1 MNRQVLVVP
10 VLILFFGGL
19 VDAGSITMEEE
30 TQYLLEYIGNSSCTF
45 TRNGKVYQPD
55 EARSHIQRKYK
66 HVKKKVQTT
75 EQVIKYA
82 ATKSSISGKVYT
94 IKCPGEAAVPSA
106 EWLSSEL
113 ARFRSELE

>member
-1 MNRQVLVVP
+1 VLVVP
-10 VLILFFGGL
+10 IMVLFLGGL
-19 VDAGSITMEEE
+19 VNAGSIKVEEE
-30 TQYLLEYIGNSSCTF
+30 TLHLLEYIGSSGCIF
-45 TRNGKVYQPD
+45 TRNGKEYQPD

-94 IKCPGEAAVPSA
+94 IKCSEEAAVPSA
-106 EWLSSEL
+106 EWLTSEL
-113 ARFRSELE
+113 LRYRSE